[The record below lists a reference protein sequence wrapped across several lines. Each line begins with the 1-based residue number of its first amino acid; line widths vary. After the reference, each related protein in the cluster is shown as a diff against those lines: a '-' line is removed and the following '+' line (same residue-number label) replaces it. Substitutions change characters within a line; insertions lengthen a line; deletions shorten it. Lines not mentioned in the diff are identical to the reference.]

1 MFKQITIFIEHKV
14 SQYLCGFRKGYNTQ
28 YALLRLGNKLS
39 TSLDKKEKIGI
50 VMMDLSKA
58 FDCMSH
64 DLIIAKLNAYGFDK
78 CSLKLIYSYLNGRTQ
93 RIKINSEFST
103 RKEIINGVPQGSVL
117 GPLLFNIF
125 INDLFLFVEKSDIC
139 NFADDNTL
147 SVADI
152 SVEHIINSLESDIEI
167 LQKWFLENGMML
179 NENKCQLMIIES
191 SKNIRNETAELK
203 IQNKTIVESA
213 NGKLLGVT
221 IDKNLTMKEHIKN
234 ICKQAGNKLNALAR
248 IAKFLDDDKRK
259 LLMNSFVISQF
270 NYCPIIWMY
279 CQRQSNNLINRI
291 HERALRIAYNDYTST
306 FNTLLD
312 KNGSVMIH
320 QKNTHA
326 LALEIFKTRNNL
338 NPTFMKNI
346 FCPIQHNYR
355 TRNQSIA
362 YPIPR
367 TVTYGLESFGYKANE
382 IWNSLPKEIQTANS
396 VNNFKNLLSKNKLKL
411 CSCNLCKVY
420 IADLGYLESV

>member
-28 YALLRLGNKLS
+28 HALLRLMDKLNR
-39 TSLDKKEKIGI
+39 SLDKKEKIGI

-103 RKEIINGVPQGSVL
+103 WKDIINGVPQGSVL

-167 LQKWFLENGMML
+167 LQKWFLDNGMML
-179 NENKCQLMIIES
+179 NENKCQFMIIES

-213 NGKLLGVT
+213 KGKLLGIT

-291 HERALRIAYNDYTST
+291 HERALRIAYNDYTTT

-338 NPTFMKNI
+338 NPTFMKSI
-346 FCPIQHNYR
+346 FCPIQHNYK

-396 VNNFKNLLSKNKLKL
+396 VKKFKNLLLKNKLKL